1 LLRAISTL
9 HAITLQLSLA
19 CSAFLPEDA
28 TAAEINVKD
37 QRGQIVRLQRP
48 AERIVT
54 IPIPMASVVMALDG
68 GSRRIVGM
76 HPSARQS
83 IEEGFLRRI
92 YPEALA
98 IRSDV
103 TRGGVFTPN
112 LESLLQLRP
121 DAVIQW
127 TEPAEAINAV
137 ERAGLTVVA
146 LIDSPPTQQ
155 INERNV
161 TIIGDVIGQSART
174 QALIAEQRRVNAEIE
189 TVAAAI
195 PETARPR
202 ALYLRAYHPAPI
214 PGGRN
219 IYQDYWMRLVGGRN
233 VADSVGMNIT
243 VNLEQVIAWNP
254 QIIFLG
260 AFENSTPAEILSN
273 PALAHVDAVRDRR
286 VYKLPHGG
294 YRWDPASHESHLAWR
309 WAAMLMHP
317 GRFHFDLRQHARDVY
332 RFLYSYDLTDTDFEQ
347 ILQMPL
353 NHASAGYDV
362 FSRR

>member
-1 LLRAISTL
+1 
-9 HAITLQLSLA
+9 
-19 CSAFLPEDA
+19 
-28 TAAEINVKD
+28 
-37 QRGQIVRLQRP
+37 
-48 AERIVT
+48 
-54 IPIPMASVVMALDG
+54 MASVVMALDG
-68 GSRRIVGM
+68 GARRIVGM

-146 LIDSPPTQQ
+146 LIDSPPTQE
-155 INERNV
+155 IHERNV
-161 TIIGDVIGQSART
+161 TIIGEVIGQSVRT
-174 QALIAEQRRVNAEIE
+174 QALLAEQRRVNAEIE
-189 TVAAAI
+189 TIAAAI

-243 VNLEQVIAWNP
+243 LNLEQVIAWNP

-260 AFENSTPAEILSN
+260 AFENSSPAEMLSN